1 MIVYFLR
8 HGLAEDRETWKEA
21 DASRPLTDKGK
32 LQVGWVAEAISDLA
46 PDLDAILTSPL
57 VRARQTAQIVANQLG
72 MEESLEEDA
81 RLSPGFGMAE
91 LVEIIQEHTGAEG
104 LILVG
109 HEPDFSLT
117 VSDLIGG
124 GRLVFKKG
132 GLARVDLVA
141 LDPPRGE
148 LVWLIPPKALAHQG
162 AVRP

>member
-8 HGLAEDRETWKEA
+8 HGLAEERETWKDD
-21 DASRPLTDKGK
+21 DALRPLTEKGK
-32 LQVGWVAEAISDLA
+32 QQMEQTAEAITRLI

-57 VRARQTAQIVANQLG
+57 VRARQTAQIVAKKLE
-72 MEESLEEDA
+72 MVESLEEDT

-91 LVEIIQEHTGAEG
+91 LIEIIEEHAGAEG
-104 LILVG
+104 LVLVG
-109 HEPDFSLT
+109 HEPDFSST

-141 LDPPRGE
+141 LDPPRGQ
-148 LVWLIPPKALAHQG
+148 LVWLIPPKVLAH
-162 AVRP
+162 